1 MKNFLSNRP
10 KYSRGYRRK
19 GFAATSRFRRVIGK
33 SIFSEVIDFPIAVLT
48 ADVIEKN
55 SREMMEYC
63 QRHGFLL
70 APHGKTYMAP
80 ALLEKQL
87 RDGVWGFSATSNWQM
102 RTLYAM
108 GVNRI
113 ILTNEIVN
121 VTAIEWIIKTQKS
134 NRNFELMVYVDS
146 VEGVK
151 LLESTLAVFAPKK
164 PIDVLVEIGF
174 LGGRGGARSKKTA
187 IEVAF
192 AVSRSSFLRLRG
204 LSGFE
209 GIALPPMNGT
219 VLDGVDIL
227 LDLIVATAIEIDSLG
242 YFSKTKKI
250 ILTAGGSN
258 FFDRAIDKFAPLSL
272 SKPIVRILRAGCYLT
287 HDDGVTS
294 PDDRISDTA
303 IDLPHFQPALHVWGE
318 VLSIPEPTRAIV
330 GIGRRDASFDLAMP
344 TPKLIRR
351 KGSNSLEPALGMST
365 HTMNDQHLY
374 LNLSTDARINLG
386 DLISF
391 GISHPCT
398 TFDKWRSMV
407 KVDSNYKILE
417 IINTYF

>member
-1 MKNFLSNRP
+1 MTKFLWSRP
-10 KYSRGYRRK
+10 KHSRGYRRK
-19 GFAATSRFRRVIGK
+19 GFAATSRFSRVIGK
-33 SIFSEVIDFPIAVLT
+33 SIFSEVVDFPLAVLES
-48 ADVIEKN
+48 DVMEKN

-87 RDGVWGFSATSNWQM
+87 KDGVWGFSATSNWQM

-121 VTAIEWIIKTQKS
+121 ETAIGWIVKTQKN
-134 NRNFELMVYVDS
+134 NRNFELLVYVDS
-146 VEGVK
+146 IEGVK
-151 LLESTLAVFAPKK
+151 LLESTLASFAPEK

-209 GIALPPMNGT
+209 GIALPPLNGS

-227 LDLIVATAIEIDSLG
+227 LDLIVASATEIDSLG
-242 YFSKTKKI
+242 YFSKTKEI

-258 FFDRAIDKFAPLSL
+258 FFDRAIDKFSPLSL
-272 SKPIVRILRAGCYLT
+272 SKPIMRILRAGCYLT
-287 HDDGVTS
+287 HDDGVAS
-294 PDDRISDTA
+294 PEDRITDVTA
-303 IDLPHFQPALHVWGE
+303 DLPHFQPALHVWGE

-351 KGSNSLEPALGMST
+351 KGSNSIEPAIGMST
-365 HTMNDQHLY
+365 HTMNDQHLF
-374 LNLSTDARINLG
+374 LNLSPDAKIKLG

-391 GISHPCT
+391 GIAHPCT

-407 KVDSNYKILE
+407 EVDSNYEIVK